1 MQAGAVLQASA
12 FSRAHL
18 VIGRIICGV
27 GTGIDTSTV
36 PMYQSELCPAK
47 KRGRLVASEIFFV
60 FFGIVLSYWYNYGM
74 SFVSNSSSWRLPVA
88 SQVVFAI
95 VFTPSTLGNYAL
107 MDFRLT
113 QPCRAV
119 LSLSSVFQSRRG
131 TSAKLESLKRRSK
144 FYRWYM
150 ISRLTTKI
158 L

>member
-18 VIGRIICGV
+18 VIGRIVCGV

-47 KRGRLVASEIFFV
+47 RRGRLVASEIFFV

-88 SQVVFAI
+88 SQVIFAI
-95 VFTPSTLGNYAL
+95 VLRYP
-107 MDFRLT
+107 
-113 QPCRAV
+113 PP
-119 LSLSSVFQSRRG
+119 
-131 TSAKLESLKRRSK
+131 
-144 FYRWYM
+144 
-150 ISRLTTKI
+150 
-158 L
+158 